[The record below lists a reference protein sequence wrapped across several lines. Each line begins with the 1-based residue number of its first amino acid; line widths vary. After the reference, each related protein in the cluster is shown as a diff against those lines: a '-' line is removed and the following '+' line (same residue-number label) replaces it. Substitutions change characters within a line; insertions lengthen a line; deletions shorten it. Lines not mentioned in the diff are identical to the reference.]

1 MNRRNAGLER
11 IDDHSPAPVM
21 TRCRGCGKR
30 FYSILTERCLQ
41 CRLGQDTA
49 PRREGNPPPQCRTPR
64 NRKATT
70 NR

>member
-11 IDDHSPAPVM
+11 IDDDSPAPVM

-49 PRREGNPPPQCRTPR
+49 PRREANPPPQCRTPR